1 MEKLVIGNATY
12 LINRVFIGNENVSA
26 LIQKRIEQSS
36 SQLLPLT
43 NSEAAS
49 YNGSGRNAGLR
60 RNHAN

>member
-1 MEKLVIGNATY
+1 MENIVIGNATY

-36 SQLLPLT
+36 SHLLPLT
-43 NSEAAS
+43 NSGAAS

-60 RNHAN
+60 RNHAI